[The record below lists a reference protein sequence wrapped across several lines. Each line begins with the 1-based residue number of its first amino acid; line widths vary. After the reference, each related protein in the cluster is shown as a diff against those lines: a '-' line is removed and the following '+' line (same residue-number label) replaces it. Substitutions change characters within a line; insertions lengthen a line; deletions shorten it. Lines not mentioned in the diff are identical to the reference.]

1 MTRNLRFFLSLL
13 LLTFCDGLR
22 ANSVKDETTEQIS
35 CMTPEFAQQGNRNW
49 RIVTLTLVN
58 ECNYNIDLNNVL
70 VEFKDDQPIENI
82 WYTDNENTSY
92 PEIKW
97 SSQTDAHRL
106 ELVFESGAY
115 VRSILKPQ
123 QTISLNYGVPF
134 LAYGSESVAVY
145 YNRNDA
151 KMPSSPTAPS
161 SYSPHK
167 PSAISAAKMA
177 EQPVGAQK
185 IQRMIGY
192 LPLNWNNS
200 GSHMGS
206 ITPARELS
214 SANYTHILISFGV
227 FSIDA
232 NCAIKKDC
240 ILLSPHKRDDI
251 QITSGDRSQKI
262 DLKTYVMQLQQQGI
276 KVLLS
281 LGGASSSFGTVD
293 FERSFNIVQNGQRS
307 FTNTA
312 RAYSDSIAHLIQH
325 FNFDGIDID
334 IEAGLSAPAST
345 DLITAGS
352 VQTCQ
357 RLFSATTGLT
367 AQTGSVCAMTEIVN
381 QLVDRYPKMILTLAP
396 QTLNIAANRL
406 IQGQTLNYS
415 ALIANIR
422 NHLTWVGVQVY
433 NSGGMYGPDGEIQ
446 PINADNQA
454 NASVAM
460 ALNLLEVWTQEPPHS
475 FIDNTQA
482 LLAPHQVVL
491 GYPASNGHRSDG
503 YPSGDLNA
511 IIEAVSCLNHRTH
524 CKRIAPRVALS
535 QPIGGV
541 FNWNVNFDRANGFI
555 FAKTLMGH

>member
-1 MTRNLRFFLSLL
+1 MTRNIRFFLLLL
-13 LLTFCDGLR
+13 LLTSCYGLR
-22 ANSVKDETTEQIS
+22 ANSTEDEAPEKIS
-35 CMTPEFAQQGNRNW
+35 CMTSEFAQQGNENW
-49 RIVTLTLVN
+49 RIITLTLVN

-70 VEFKDDQPIENI
+70 VEFKDNQPIENI
-82 WYTDNENTSY
+82 WFTDNDNTSY
-92 PEIKW
+92 PEVTW
-97 SSQTDAHRL
+97 SSQTDIHRL
-106 ELVFESGAY
+106 ELVFDSKPY
-115 VRSILKPQ
+115 VQSTLKPQ
-123 QTISLNYGVPF
+123 KTISLNYGVPF
-134 LAYGSESVAVY
+134 IGYASESVAIY

-151 KMPSSPTAPS
+151 KMPFSSTDPS
-161 SYSPHK
+161 TYSPRK
-167 PSAISAAKMA
+167 PSVISPARTA
-177 EQPVGAQK
+177 EQTIGHPK

-200 GSHMGS
+200 ESYIGS
-206 ITPARELS
+206 IPSPNELS
-214 SANYTHILISFGV
+214 NANYTHILIAFGV

-232 NCAIKKDC
+232 NCAIEKDC
-240 ILLSPHKRDDI
+240 ILLSPHKDGDI
-251 QITSGDRSQKI
+251 QITSGDGSQKI
-262 DLKTYVMQLQQQGI
+262 DLKTYVMQLHQQGI

-293 FERSFNIVQNGQRS
+293 FERSFNIVQKSQRS
-307 FTNTA
+307 FTKTA
-312 RAYSDSIAHLIQH
+312 RAYADSITRLAQH

-352 VQTCQ
+352 VKACQ
-357 RLFSATTGLT
+357 SLFSETTGLT

-381 QLVDRYPKMILTLAP
+381 QLVDRYPEMIITLAP

-433 NSGGMYGPDGEIQ
+433 NSGGMYGPDGKIQ

-460 ALNLLEVWTQEPPHS
+460 ALNLLEVWTQESPHS
-475 FIDNTQA
+475 FINNTQA
-482 LLAPHQVVL
+482 LLEPHQVVL
-491 GYPASNGHRSDG
+491 GYPASNGQRSDG

-511 IIEAVSCLNHRTH
+511 IIEAVSCLNYSTH
-524 CKRIAPRVALS
+524 CKSIAPRVALS

-541 FNWNVNFDRANGFI
+541 FNWNVNFDRANDFI
-555 FAKTLMGH
+555 FAKTLMDH